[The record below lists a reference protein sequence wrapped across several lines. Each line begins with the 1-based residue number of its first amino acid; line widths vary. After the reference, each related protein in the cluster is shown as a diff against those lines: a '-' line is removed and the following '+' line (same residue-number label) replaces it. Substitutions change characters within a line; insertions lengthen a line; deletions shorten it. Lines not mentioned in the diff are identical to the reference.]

1 MRRHVQASDA
11 GERARGDPE
20 MALKEAVDPRGTAP
34 RGQRQPLEIAVHA
47 DLPQS
52 ALEQIR
58 AAAPHVRVTT
68 KAELVSR
75 PELLAHAEVLFTQSI
90 DATRIAQAANLRWV
104 QTYGAGVEWLLTDAV
119 VARDELRIT
128 NARGIHAQPIAEHVF
143 GMLLAFTRRID
154 GSVRQQQTQAW
165 QPAELTASLR
175 NLDGK
180 TLGIVGLGAIGR
192 RLAEVGKAF
201 AMRVIGTRSSGAE
214 TPSVDRT
221 YGPDG
226 LRAVL
231 AESDY
236 IVNALP
242 LTAATRHVFN
252 RETLA
257 VARPDAVLI
266 NIGRG
271 ATIDTEALVEALKTH
286 KLGAALL
293 DVTDP
298 EPLPKEHALW
308 RLPNVLITPHYAGA
322 HPGYA
327 QHVTALF
334 LDNLKRYLTG
344 DALINLVDKRAGY

>member
-1 MRRHVQASDA
+1 
-11 GERARGDPE
+11 
-20 MALKEAVDPRGTAP
+20 MALKEAVQPRTPASD
-34 RGQRQPLEIAVHA
+34 RQRQQVEIAIQA
-47 DLPQS
+47 DLAPS
-52 ALEQIR
+52 LLEKIR
-58 AAAPHVRVTT
+58 AAAPSVSVIT
-68 KAELVSR
+68 KAELAAQPGLLSR
-75 PELLAHAEVLFTQSI
+75 AEILFTQHV
-90 DATRIAQAANLRWV
+90 DAGRIAEARNVRWV

-119 VARDELRIT
+119 VARDELRVT

-143 GMLLAFTRRID
+143 GMILAFTRRID
-154 GSVRQQQTQAW
+154 GSVLQQQTQAW
-165 QPAELTASLR
+165 KPGELTGSLR

-201 AMRVIGTRSSGAE
+201 AMRVIGTRTSGAE

-226 LRAVL
+226 LHQVI

-242 LTAATRHVFN
+242 LTAATRHAFD
-252 RETLA
+252 RAALA
-257 VARPDAVLI
+257 VARPDAVII

-271 ATIDTEALVEALKTH
+271 ATIDTAALVEALKAN
-286 KLGAALL
+286 KLGGALL

-298 EPLPKEHALW
+298 EPLPKDHELW

-327 QHVTALF
+327 EHITTLF
-334 LDNLKRYLTG
+334 LENQSRYLAG
-344 DALINLVDKRAGY
+344 DDLVNLVDKKAGY

>member
-1 MRRHVQASDA
+1 
-11 GERARGDPE
+11 
-20 MALKEAVDPRGTAP
+20 MALKEAVQPRSTPAQ
-34 RGQRQPLEIAVHA
+34 GQRQQLEIAVHA
-47 DLPQS
+47 DLPES
-52 ALEQIR
+52 LLEKIR
-58 AAAPHVRVTT
+58 AAAPQVRITT
-68 KAELVSR
+68 KAELAAQ
-75 PELLAHAEVLFTQSI
+75 PDLLARAEVLFTQSVS
-90 DATRIAQAANLRWV
+90 AGRIAEAPNLRWV
-104 QTYGAGVEWLLTDAV
+104 QTYGAGVEWLLSDAV
-119 VARDELRIT
+119 VARDDLRVT

-143 GMLLAFTRRID
+143 GMILAFTRRID
-154 GSVRQQQTQAW
+154 GSVLQQQTQAW
-165 QPAELTASLR
+165 KPAELTGSLR

-221 YGPDG
+221 YGPEG
-226 LRAVL
+226 LRQVI

-242 LTAATRHVFN
+242 YTAATRHAFD
-252 RETLA
+252 REALA
-257 VARPDAVLI
+257 AARPDAVII

-271 ATIDTEALVEALKTH
+271 GTIDTEALVAALKAN

-298 EPLPKEHALW
+298 EPLPKDHELW

-327 QHVTALF
+327 EHITALF
-334 LDNLKRYLTG
+334 LENLKRYLAS
-344 DALINLVDKRAGY
+344 DELVNLVDKKAGY

>member
-1 MRRHVQASDA
+1 
-11 GERARGDPE
+11 
-20 MALKEAVDPRGTAP
+20 MALKEAVDPRPAAP
-34 RGQRQPLEIAVHA
+34 RGQRRQLEIAVHA
-47 DLPQS
+47 DLPTGV
-52 ALEQIR
+52 LDTIR
-58 AAAPHVRVTT
+58 AAAPEVRLTT
-68 KAELVSR
+68 KAELATQ
-75 PELLAHAEVLFTQSI
+75 PELLARAEVLFTQHV
-90 DATRIAQAANLRWV
+90 DARRIAEAKNLRWV
-104 QTYGAGVEWLLTDAV
+104 QTYGAGVEWLLSDAV

-143 GMLLAFTRRID
+143 GMILAFTRRID
-154 GSVRQQQTQAW
+154 GSVLQQQTQAW
-165 QPAELTASLR
+165 KPAELTASLR

-221 YGPDG
+221 YGPEG
-226 LRAVL
+226 LRQVI

-242 LTAATRHVFN
+242 LTAATRHAFD
-252 RETLA
+252 REALA
-257 VARPDAVLI
+257 AARPDAVII

-271 ATIDTEALVEALKTH
+271 ATIDTEALVAALKANQ
-286 KLGAALL
+286 LGAALL

-298 EPLPKEHALW
+298 EPLPKGHELW
-308 RLPNVLITPHYAGA
+308 SLPNVLITPHYAGA

-327 QHVTALF
+327 EHITALF
-334 LDNLKRYLTG
+334 LDNLKRYLAG
-344 DALINLVDKRAGY
+344 DELVNLVDKKAGY